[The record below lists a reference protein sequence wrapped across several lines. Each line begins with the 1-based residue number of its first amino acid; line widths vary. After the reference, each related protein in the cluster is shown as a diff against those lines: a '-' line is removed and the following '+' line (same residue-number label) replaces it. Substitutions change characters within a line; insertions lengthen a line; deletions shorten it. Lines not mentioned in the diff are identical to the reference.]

1 MFTGIIKGTG
11 PRYCPSIED
20 KIVRFADKE
29 RHQLFLEPEGL
40 DSDLIYVNGFSTS
53 LPADIQIEAL
63 HKIKGLEECELVRPG
78 YAVEYDFFPP
88 QQVDL
93 TLETK

>member
-1 MFTGIIKGTG
+1 MF
-11 PRYCPSIED
+11 D
-20 KIVRFADKE
+20 FADKE

-40 DSDLIYVNGFSTS
+40 DSDLIYLNGFSSS
-53 LPADIQIEAL
+53 LDADIQYEAL
-63 HKIKGLEECELVRPG
+63 RKIYGLENVEMVRPG

-93 TLETK
+93 TLETN